1 MSLRIDAAP
10 LIAVNTTDYGSD
22 GFVFHTYN
30 LTKPYQNV
38 MVSVYPASV
47 NESLNVY
54 VQFDE
59 QPTVNDHEF
68 HFVVPGNPNATAD
81 LAASDD
87 EYELAHMLSID
98 SDNLTSLN
106 GSVIHVAVSKAGARF
121 SAIDRRIRTL

>member
-1 MSLRIDAAP
+1 MVFCYTDTSFDVSLRIDAAP

-22 GFVFHTYN
+22 GFVFHSYN

-38 MVSVYPASV
+38 MVSVYPASI

-81 LAASDD
+81 LAASED

-98 SDNLTSLN
+98 SENMTSLN
-106 GSVIHVAVSKAGARF
+106 GSAIHVAVSKAGA
-121 SAIDRRIRTL
+121 

>member
-1 MSLRIDAAP
+1 MVFCYTDTSFDVSLRIDAAP
-10 LIAVNTTDYGSD
+10 LIAVNTTNYGSD

-47 NESLNVY
+47 NESLNIY

-68 HFVVPGNPNATAD
+68 HFVVPGNPYASAR
-81 LAASDD
+81 LAASDDDED

-98 SDNLTSLN
+98 SENMT
-106 GSVIHVAVSKAGARF
+106 
-121 SAIDRRIRTL
+121 

>member
-10 LIAVNTTDYGSD
+10 LIAVNTTNYGSD

-30 LTKPYQNV
+30 LTQPYQNV

-47 NESLNVY
+47 NEILNVY

-68 HFVVPGNPNATAD
+68 HFVVPSNATAR

-98 SDNLTSLN
+98 SENLTSLN

-121 SAIDRRIRTL
+121 FRN

>member
-68 HFVVPGNPNATAD
+68 HFVVRGNPNEATLD
-81 LAASDD
+81 LAASDE

-98 SDNLTSLN
+98 SENLTSLN
-106 GSVIHVAVSKAGARF
+106 GSVIHVAVSKAGEWWFRRF
-121 SAIDRRIRTL
+121 V